1 MQPNPRVMNRRLYI
15 EAFGHSGYNRN
26 GGGLWQMKRN
36 TSTWLRDMDRATGS
50 ILSRVEESA
59 RKYCM
64 TRPFPQNHGRPN
76 RLLKITT
83 CPSRRF
89 TSPSATARKMRM
101 YSTKTGRKKLDSFES
116 GGGISTHSRLQI
128 INRNEDLSRRRYIE
142 RPPGRLASQ
151 SRTPGGSVRRCW
163 NGR

>member
-36 TSTWLRDMDRATGS
+36 TSTWLRDMDRATSS

-89 TSPSATARKMRM
+89 TSPSATARKTRM
-101 YSTKTGRKKLDSFES
+101 YSTKTGKWNQQVFEHMD
-116 GGGISTHSRLQI
+116 GISPLTRLRMQ
-128 INRNEDLSRRRYIE
+128 
-142 RPPGRLASQ
+142 A
-151 SRTPGGSVRRCW
+151 
-163 NGR
+163 